1 MREKVRDL
9 IYLDT
14 KRYTSLENL
23 RVFYWA
29 IAIIPFFMM
38 VISIVSIN
46 KAGINWKSLF
56 PIVSFSVWSLFYWMF
71 VLAIQSKHTKK
82 SFELRFLVN
91 GISGL
96 FLSSLFWI
104 FSASFSITADTP
116 FLEFDLFLW
125 MLVFYLLFSAI
136 YIFAIILCVHKGV
149 FASMREQ
156 LKTKTA
162 LMVSAFFGA
171 LIPSSGAVGMHTS
184 RLIRTHTNINTQLL
198 IMTILTIVL
207 IFLPALAHINFVQ
220 FYYCKKYG
228 IDCDEHGNNTSP
240 KLERKPKKSKPIKD
254 KPKKSNK
261 NGKKKMPLILKILIS
276 IACVPIAA
284 FILLLLIGFLINL

>member
-1 MREKVRDL
+1 MREKVCNL

-14 KRYTSLENL
+14 KRYTSLDNL

-29 IAIIPFFMM
+29 ISIIPFFMTVM
-38 VISIVSIN
+38 SIASIN
-46 KAGINWKSLF
+46 STGVNWHSLF
-56 PIVSFSVWSLFYWMF
+56 PIVSFGVWSLFYWIF
-71 VLAIQSKHTKK
+71 VLTIQSDRTKK

-104 FSASFSITADTP
+104 LYTSFNLVADKP
-116 FLEFDLFLW
+116 IVEFDFSLWILF
-125 MLVFYLLFSAI
+125 FYLLFSI
-136 YIFAIILCVHKGV
+136 LYIVLVVIGVHKGV
-149 FASMREQ
+149 YKKIRE
-156 LKTKTA
+156 KSHTPKA
-162 LMVSAFFGA
+162 LAIAALFSS
-171 LIPSSGAVGMHTS
+171 LIPGAGVSGMYTS
-184 RLIRTHTNINTQLL
+184 RLLRSYATISVQSIVATICVVL
-198 IMTILTIVL
+198 I

-228 IDCDEHGNNTSP
+228 INCDEDGNTMSP
-240 KLERKPKKSKPIKD
+240 ALERKPKKAKTIKD
-254 KPKKSNK
+254 NPKKSNK
-261 NGKKKMPLILKILIS
+261 NSKKKLPLILKILIG